1 MEKNRY
7 TKTTFYKGLKM
18 TKIRFHLAVV
28 LGVTSALLCSFNTTV
43 KAGEIAIKSGE
54 KMAFMGDSIT
64 AAGWGSK
71 TGYVRLV
78 ISGLEANGIK
88 VTPIPAGISG
98 HKSNQ
103 MLARLDKDVISKK
116 PDWMSLS
123 CGVNDVWHGARGVN
137 LEDYKKNITEIV
149 DKCQTAGIK
158 VMILTSTMIR
168 ETPDNA
174 ENKKLAD
181 YNAFLLQLAKE
192 KNLPIADLN
201 ADMQA
206 IVIEHQKATKSKG
219 NFLTR
224 DGVHMNPF
232 GDMMMAKGILRAFGM
247 DDAQIKTA
255 EAAWDKLTV
264 PQNFQA
270 DISFAQFK
278 KFQQSSPEK
287 QKEIMTKV
295 KKAATDVMVEY
306 IDK

>member
-1 MEKNRY
+1 
-7 TKTTFYKGLKM
+7 M
-18 TKIRFHLAVV
+18 TKIRFQLAVAMS
-28 LGVTSALLCSFNTTV
+28 LTSALLCLFNPHL

-64 AAGWGSK
+64 AGGWGSP

-78 ISGLEANGIK
+78 IAGLDANGIK
-88 VTPIPAGISG
+88 VTPIPAGVSG

-103 MLARLDKDVISKK
+103 MLARLDKDVIAKK

-137 LEDYKKNITEIV
+137 LEDYKKNITEII
-149 DKCQTAGIK
+149 DKCQTSGIK
-158 VMILTSTMIR
+158 VMILTSTMIK

-192 KNLPIADLN
+192 KNLPVADLN

-206 IVIEHQKATKSKG
+206 IVIEHQKTTGSKS
-219 NFLTR
+219 NYLTR

-232 GDMMMAKGILRAFGM
+232 GDMMMAKGILRAFGL

-255 EAAWDKLTV
+255 EEAWDKLPV
-264 PQNFQA
+264 SQNFQA
-270 DISFAQFK
+270 DINFAQFK
-278 KFQQSSPEK
+278 KYMEAAPEK
-287 QKEIMTKV
+287 QKEIMAKV
-295 KKAATDVMVEY
+295 RKAAGEVMTES
-306 IDK
+306 IEKQ